1 MSAVANDNLA
11 AVERPLPL
19 RRRQDVSVHP
29 QQWGETRGWVLK
41 DPVSLRYFQLHDEEF
56 AVWQMLDGRASLGQI
71 QRAFAERFAPMQ
83 LQPPQIMAFLA
94 RLYQSGLVVADA
106 SGQGH
111 QLWES
116 HLRTRRRARWG
127 LLTNLLAIR
136 VASFDPEPWL
146 RRLASKLDWLFSV
159 WLLAACALLV
169 MGAVLLAAVQF
180 ESLLARLPDLATFL
194 SPGNLVW
201 LVVALAFAK
210 CLHELG
216 HALTCRY
223 FGGECHEIGILLLVF
238 MPCLYCNVSDAW
250 LFPNR
255 WQRIAV
261 SAAGIIVEIVL
272 AAVCLILWWFTEP
285 GLLNAILL
293 NLVVVCS
300 VNTLLFNGNPLLR
313 FDGYYILADLLGVP
327 NLGQQSRALLWGRV
341 QRWLLDHHEAEDR
354 SLPSGRRPLLACYA
368 VASTCYRWS
377 VVAAILFMI
386 YRLAKT
392 HDVELLGAAAV
403 SFAAIGMVGVPVS
416 QCLRFFQHPGNRQR
430 LRRGRIRFA
439 ILAALVVV
447 GALMLVP
454 LPYRIVAP
462 AVIQPQDARRVYVTV
477 PGRVEEA
484 VPAGAS
490 VAAGQQLAH
499 LVNLDLQ
506 RKVVELESQR
516 NLQRLHLANLRTRQG
531 EDPAAAMQIPA
542 ATADLEDL
550 EGRLQ
555 QLQQDA
561 QRLVLLAPEAGIVIP
576 PPRQLPSFYR
586 PSVLPDAYNTPLDA
600 RARGS
605 YLEVGSLLCLVGD
618 PGALE
623 ALVVIDQSQIQYVH
637 PGQRV
642 RLQVDASPRRIV
654 QGRIVEFASLDLKI
668 APRELAEQSDL
679 LVHFD
684 REGTPRPAATSY
696 QARVALD
703 EDHGPLPIGT
713 RGRAKISAAPQPLG
727 IRLYRTLRSLF
738 SFGL

>member
-1 MSAVANDNLA
+1 MSAVPKDNEA

-19 RRRQDVSVHP
+19 CRRQDVSVHP

-41 DPVSLRYFQLHDEEF
+41 DPMSLRYFQLHDEEF
-56 AVWQMLDGRASLGQI
+56 AIWQMLDGRTSLGQI
-71 QRAFAERFAPMQ
+71 QRGFAARFAPMQ
-83 LQPPQIMAFLA
+83 LQPPQIMAFVA
-94 RLYQSGLVVADA
+94 RLYQSGLVVAD
-106 SGQGH
+106 SPGQGRR
-111 QLWES
+111 LWES
-116 HLRTRRRARWG
+116 HLRTRRRTRWG

-136 VASFDPEPWL
+136 VASWDPEPWL
-146 RRLASKLDWLFSV
+146 RRWANKLDWLFSA
-159 WLLAACALLV
+159 WLLTACALLV
-169 MGAVLLAAVQF
+169 LVALLLATVQF
-180 ESLLARLPDLATFL
+180 ESLLARLPDLPTFL

-201 LVVALAFAK
+201 LLVALACAK

-272 AAVCLILWWFTEP
+272 AAVCLILWWFTAP

-293 NLVVVCS
+293 NLVIVCS

-341 QRWLLDHHEAEDR
+341 QRWFLVHQQAENR
-354 SLPSGRRPLLACYA
+354 SLPSKRRSLLACYA

-377 VVAAILFMI
+377 VVAAILYMV
-386 YRLAKT
+386 YQLAKT
-392 HDVELLGAAAV
+392 HDVEVLGAAAV
-403 SFAAIGMVGVPVS
+403 SLAAIGMISVPVS
-416 QCLRFFQHPGNRQR
+416 QGLRFFQHPGNRQR
-430 LRRGRIRFA
+430 VRPGRVRFA
-439 ILAALVVV
+439 ILAASAMV

-477 PGRVEEA
+477 SGRLDDA
-484 VPAGAS
+484 VSAGAAVS
-490 VAAGQQLAH
+490 AGQQLAH

-506 RKVVELESQR
+506 RKVVELDSQR
-516 NLQRLHLANLRTRQG
+516 KLQRLHLANLRARQG
-531 EDPAAAMQIPA
+531 EDPAAATQIPA

-550 EGRLQ
+550 ENRFRQ
-555 QLQQDA
+555 VQQDA
-561 QRLVLLAPEAGIVIP
+561 ERLVLRAPTAGIVIP
-576 PPRQLPSFYR
+576 PPQQLPSFYR
-586 PSVLPDAYNTPLDA
+586 PGVLHGTRSTPLDA
-600 RARGS
+600 RAQGS

-618 PGALE
+618 PSELE
-623 ALVVIDQSQIQYVH
+623 ALVVIDQSQIQFVH

-642 RLQVDASPRRIV
+642 RLQLDASPSRILR
-654 QGRIVEFASLDLKI
+654 GRIVEFARLDLKV

-684 REGTPRPAATSY
+684 REGIPRPAATSY
-696 QARVALD
+696 QA
-703 EDHGPLPIGT
+703 
-713 RGRAKISAAPQPLG
+713 
-727 IRLYRTLRSLF
+727 
-738 SFGL
+738 